1 MTRIAELAS
10 SLAALADQLAPGGGA
25 IEGLTR
31 LSGGASL
38 ETWSFDIAGQGFVL
52 RREPIGYGRAAT
64 KAGLSVEAELMRL
77 AAAAGAPSP
86 RVRLTLRPEHGL
98 GEGFIMDRVEGETI
112 AKRLLRD
119 EAYAAVRPT
128 LARRFGELLAAIHA
142 IPATAAPALRVAGA
156 QERLGEVVEIYET
169 SGSGRP
175 VFELAIQWLRQHMPE
190 PTTPKLVHG
199 DFRTGNLIVGPEG
212 VRAILDW
219 EVAHL
224 GDPMEYL
231 GWVCVN
237 SLRFVEINKPVG
249 GFGQRQALFEG
260 YQAVSGHQV
269 EPGTV
274 RWWQTLGSLSWGASC
289 ALIGVDDHAKGDRPV
304 ERAMIGRRASE
315 CEIDLLRLLLG
326 ED

>member
-112 AKRLLRD
+112 AKRVVN
-119 EAYAAVRPT
+119 YARMFSDPDC
-128 LARRFGELLAAIHA
+128 
-142 IPATAAPALRVAGA
+142 
-156 QERLGEVVEIYET
+156 
-169 SGSGRP
+169 
-175 VFELAIQWLRQHMPE
+175 E
-190 PTTPKLVHG
+190 PMVTCTTPGEGQEILASG
-199 DFRTGNLIVGPEG
+199 GNNLSDG
-212 VRAILDW
+212 V
-219 EVAHL
+219 
-224 GDPMEYL
+224 
-231 GWVCVN
+231 
-237 SLRFVEINKPVG
+237 
-249 GFGQRQALFEG
+249 
-260 YQAVSGHQV
+260 
-269 EPGTV
+269 
-274 RWWQTLGSLSWGASC
+274 
-289 ALIGVDDHAKGDRPV
+289 
-304 ERAMIGRRASE
+304 
-315 CEIDLLRLLLG
+315 
-326 ED
+326 